1 MDCTQETC
9 PVSASI
15 YGYRPNIPANA
26 FFVAIFGIAF
36 IVQLIQ
42 GIRYRTWTYTLA
54 MMCGCFTESIG
65 HAGRIMLHND
75 PFGEAGFNLQI
86 CTLTLAPA
94 FLAAAVYL
102 MLKHLVLATSPSL
115 SRFPAR
121 YYTYIFITCD
131 LISLVLQ
138 AAGGG
143 TAATADGSMSQLDV
157 GDHMMMA
164 GLAFQVFTL
173 LVFGALSLEFAF
185 RVWRARDDVP
195 SVLREEEETREL
207 RASLRFRAFVVGL
220 AAAFVAILAR
230 CVYRIVEMAGGWR
243 NPVMQDE
250 VAFVVLDSTLIA
262 LAVVILTVMHPGYCF
277 NYRAVNRDELLLE
290 KQRRMS
296 KRAGKRSEKD
306 QQVDPGKI
314 VVIVAGSS
322 DDNSEAELGRAC

>member
-1 MDCTQETC
+1 MDCTLETC

-15 YGYRPNIPANA
+15 YGYRPSIPANA
-26 FFVAIFGIAF
+26 FFVALFGTAF
-36 IVQLIQ
+36 IVQFIQ
-42 GIRYRTWTYTLA
+42 GVRYRTWTYTLA

-65 HAGRIMLHND
+65 HAGRIMLHDN
-75 PFGEAGFNLQI
+75 PFGQPGFNLQI

-143 TAATADGSMSQLDV
+143 TAATSDGNMSQLDI

-164 GLAFQVFTL
+164 GLVFQVFTL
-173 LVFGALSLEFAF
+173 VIFGAMSLDFAF
-185 RVWRARDDVP
+185 RSWRAQNTP
-195 SVLREEEETREL
+195 SVLKEGTREL
-207 RASLRFRAFVVGL
+207 RASSKFKVFVIGLGVAF
-220 AAAFVAILAR
+220 AAILAR
-230 CVYRIVEMAGGWR
+230 CIYRIIEMAGGWK

-250 VAFVVLDSTLIA
+250 VAFIVLDST
-262 LAVVILTVMHPGYCF
+262 
-277 NYRAVNRDELLLE
+277 
-290 KQRRMS
+290 
-296 KRAGKRSEKD
+296 
-306 QQVDPGKI
+306 
-314 VVIVAGSS
+314 
-322 DDNSEAELGRAC
+322 